1 MSATDTRT
9 SKVKER
15 SYILNI
21 FVTSSWVVTDEMEYR
36 IRLTSAKTD
45 NKSLSSMEHQLREA
59 CLEISL
65 SHWANYINDTK
76 STGNFCDKTNCVG
89 FSRTSHGTKLSYGKK
104 RKWSLLSMFSKH
116 KKMVEKLPIYDIR
129 GHIGSAQPVI
139 PTTNDIEFIF
149 FLSILYFLHDTNFVS
164 TFYL

>member
-15 SYILNI
+15 SYNLNI

-45 NKSLSSMEHQLREA
+45 NKKLSSMEHQLREA
-59 CLEISL
+59 CLEISW

-89 FSRTSHGTKLSYGKK
+89 FSRTCHGTKLSYGKIVNDLCCQCFRNIK
-104 RKWSLLSMFSKH
+104 KGRKTTHIWHSRPHWIRTICYS
-116 KKMVEKLPIYDIR
+116 YDEWYRI
-129 GHIGSAQPVI
+129 HFFYQ
-139 PTTNDIEFIF
+139 FCIF
-149 FLSILYFLHDTNFVS
+149 FKTQIL
-164 TFYL
+164 